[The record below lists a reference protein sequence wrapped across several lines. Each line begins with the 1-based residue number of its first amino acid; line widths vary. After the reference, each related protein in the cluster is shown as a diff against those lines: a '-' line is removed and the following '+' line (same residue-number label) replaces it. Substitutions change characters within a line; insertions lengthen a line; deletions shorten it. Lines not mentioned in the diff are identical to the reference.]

1 MPGTTVILPASG
13 TVLPFEDVDQG
24 FHSLVTHGVGILG
37 NGALQDVVAAEDH
50 AGELVGAIIA
60 EDEDLAS
67 HPGLLDGHGCAD
79 GAAFVAGKDDLDFG
93 VGGQHVGGGGQGSVL
108 SVGALVGNFGVRHAG
123 GLQAGVETAPASLGL
138 VGQLVIEVDAGDV
151 DVRP

>member
-1 MPGTTVILPASG
+1 MRQVLTASG
-13 TVLPFEDVDQG
+13 IGAAEVSAVDDGDLAHIGDGLAFEDVDQG
-24 FHSLVTHGVGILG
+24 FDSLVTHVVGILG

-67 HPGLLDGHGCAD
+67 QSGLLDGLGCAD
-79 GAAFVAGKDDLDFG
+79 GAAFVASPDDLDFG

-108 SVGALVGNFGVRHAG
+108 SVGADWW
-123 GLQAGVETAPASLGL
+123 
-138 VGQLVIEVDAGDV
+138 QLRCTSCR
-151 DVRP
+151 RPSSQQ